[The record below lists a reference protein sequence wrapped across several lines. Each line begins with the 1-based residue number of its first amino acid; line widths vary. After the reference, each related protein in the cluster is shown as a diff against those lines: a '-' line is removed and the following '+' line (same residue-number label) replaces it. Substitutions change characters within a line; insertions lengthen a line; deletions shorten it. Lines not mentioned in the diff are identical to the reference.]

1 MSDTLISDK
10 VEKSNDKSR
19 AKEDGGKV
27 AERCFDYFYSF
38 SIISQKYSEYDC
50 TVNVIFKGGAVI
62 QQTCHHPASWG
73 SGRSW

>member
-27 AERCFDYFYSF
+27 AERRFDYFYSF
-38 SIISQKYSEYDC
+38 SIISQKSVHQILSLAWHKTIVSM
-50 TVNVIFKGGAVI
+50 TVQWTWSLKA
-62 QQTCHHPASWG
+62 AL
-73 SGRSW
+73 